1 MTDTAI
7 RASGLVKE
15 FEVYDKPMDLAI
27 EVLLRRPKHR
37 KFRALDGVSFDVRRG
52 EVLGIIGSNG
62 AGKSTLLKIITGV
75 LDASDGTVDIAG
87 RVTAILE
94 LGLGFNPEFSGRENI
109 HLSGLLYGMTREEV
123 EQKLDSIIAFSGLGE
138 FIERPVKTYSSGM
151 HSRLAFS
158 IATAVDP
165 DILIIDEALAAGD
178 AGFVQK
184 CFRRIRELCAGGRT
198 VLLVS
203 HGTGTLAQLCNRVM
217 WLEHGRVRAIGPAI
231 TVIQAYDLA
240 QHQSADPDGS
250 WIERVEDDLTNAA
263 PAAPEGVPEPDAAP
277 HEPRPVAA
285 TPAALFASRDGDR
298 QVFRRGPVLIES
310 VEMFGAAGWRTDR
323 LTLLQPFTLEIR
335 YRVEGPL
342 PRRSLGVALA
352 INGKADLAPV
362 AQFFTQNIRPT
373 ETRETYDAAPDRAMP
388 ARRGVLRLAF
398 DSMPLRKGEYMLSLG
413 LLPNEPA
420 SWEFYEYRHFY
431 YTFSVDDVGMDVG
444 APVLLSPVLTHQAE
458 DDSAAPAAHPPPTPL
473 QVRLPAPTDAHA
485 PPAPRAGLPTLRG
498 EIEQVCIVEG
508 GYPGRWPRHER
519 CPACDGGP
527 LVKAFA
533 KYGFDHARCGT
544 CGFICVDPYPPEEI
558 MARLYAGE
566 YYTRIR
572 ELLELPLLE
581 ARGEGTPFSAPRE
594 VLEGIVAR
602 TAAARSGAWLDVGG
616 GLGAFAQLVRQ
627 LRPGWRVKLNESNPF
642 SVRVARERL
651 GLDVVTG
658 DLDALLRQD
667 ERFDVISSVAV
678 AEHIPHPAAFLSGYA
693 RLLRPHGWLVTV
705 VPQFTPLNGFVSRS
719 SSPNAVPP
727 YHVSLFNEVTLR
739 RMLTRLP
746 GLELVGIEQAGPA
759 AFDLTQHVQTGDHW
773 DVEFPTPESPE
784 PRSIRIHEYEEDQ
797 RRALEALDSIKD
809 RLGEYFAD
817 HDGRLYLI
825 AYCRAT

>member
-7 RASGLVKE
+7 RVSGLVKE

-27 EVLLRRPKHR
+27 EVLLRRRRHR
-37 KFRALDGVSFDVRRG
+37 KFRALDDVSFDVHRG

-109 HLSGLLYGMTREEV
+109 HLSGLLYGMTRDEI

-138 FIERPVKTYSSGM
+138 FIERQVKTYSSGM

-203 HGTGTLAQLCNRVM
+203 HGTGILAQLCNRVM
-217 WLEHGRVRAIGPAI
+217 WLEHGRVRSIGPAI

-250 WIERVEDDLTNAA
+250 WIERIEDDLVGKALQAPDRAAQPA
-263 PAAPEGVPEPDAAP
+263 PA
-277 HEPRPVAA
+277 PVASS
-285 TPAALFASRDGDR
+285 PAALFASRDGDR
-298 QVFRRGPVLIES
+298 QVFRRGPVFIEG
-310 VEMFGAAGWRTDR
+310 VEMFGPDGERTDR
-323 LTLLQPFTLEIR
+323 LTLLKPFTLEIR

-342 PRRSLGVALA
+342 PQRSLGVALA
-352 INGKADLAPV
+352 INAKGDLAPV

-373 ETRETYDAAPDRAMP
+373 ETRETYGAAPDRAMP
-388 ARRGVLRLAF
+388 ARRGMLRLAF
-398 DSMPLRKGEYMLSLG
+398 DRVPLRKGDYMLSLG

-431 YTFSVDDVGMDVG
+431 YSFTVDDVGMDVG
-444 APVLLSPVLTHQAE
+444 APVLLSPLLTHHAE
-458 DDSAAPAAHPPPTPL
+458 IGDAEPAAP
-473 QVRLPAPTDAHA
+473 PAPA
-485 PPAPRAGLPTLRG
+485 PPQVEEPVAAGAPTAPAPRAGLPTLRG
-498 EIEQVCIVEG
+498 EIEQVCMVQG
-508 GYPGRWPRHER
+508 GYPTRWPRHAH
-519 CPACDGGP
+519 CPACGGGP

-533 KYGFDHARCGT
+533 KYGFDHARCAT
-544 CGFICVDPYPPEEI
+544 CGFICVDPYPPEEV

-566 YYTRIR
+566 YYTRVR

-581 ARGEGTPFSAPRE
+581 ASGEGTPFSAPRD
-594 VLEGIVAR
+594 VLEEIIAR
-602 TAAARSGAWLDVGG
+602 TATTRSGAWLDVGG
-616 GLGAFAQLVRQ
+616 GLGAFARLVRER
-627 LRPGWRVKLNESNPF
+627 RPTWNVRLNESNPF
-642 SVRVARERL
+642 SIRIARERL

-658 DLDALLRQD
+658 DPDELLRRG

-678 AEHIPHPAAFLSGYA
+678 AEHIPHPVEFLSGYA
-693 RLLRPHGWLVTV
+693 RLLRPGGWLVTV

-727 YHVSLFNEVTLR
+727 YHVSLFSEQTLR
-739 RMLTRLP
+739 RMLARVP
-746 GLELVGIEQAGPA
+746 GVALVGIEQTGPA

-773 DVEFPTPESPE
+773 DVEFPTRERPE